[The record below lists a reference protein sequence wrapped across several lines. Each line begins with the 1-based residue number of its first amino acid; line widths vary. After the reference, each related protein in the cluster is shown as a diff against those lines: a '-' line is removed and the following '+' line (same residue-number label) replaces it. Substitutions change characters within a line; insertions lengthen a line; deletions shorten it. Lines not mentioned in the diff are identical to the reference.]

1 MADDDR
7 SRPERSAEARR
18 DDHAAIARLADDL
31 LPALV
36 AKLGASGL
44 GELEV
49 REGSWKV
56 RIRMPERRAGRRG
69 GGRSAGETGGVAG
82 TPASAPAQGSG
93 AAPRSAAYAAAVM
106 RGAGALTFDP
116 AAGAPAAGAPA
127 VGAAHAAR
135 IPVVVAEELDRD
147 EEGTPI
153 ETATL
158 RRAVATAPAVGFFRP
173 LAGVSSGARV
183 RAGDRVGVVD
193 VLGVGHEVVAP
204 VDGRVGATL
213 VEPGEPVEYGQEVV
227 EIELLPNGTSHGAG
241 SATADHAPSGDH
253 APSAAGAPAGQ
264 LEASVAD
271 AAVAHDAGA
280 GDDGPSTPGSP
291 APLLTPEATA

>member
-7 SRPERSAEARR
+7 HPSGRSAEARR

-69 GGRSAGETGGVAG
+69 QGRMATDGGG
-82 TPASAPAQGSG
+82 TATAQAPASAPGQGAGSG
-93 AAPRSAAYAAAVM
+93 AYAAAVS
-106 RGAGALTFDP
+106 RGTGTSPFDP
-116 AAGAPAAGAPA
+116 TGASGQA
-127 VGAAHAAR
+127 VGAAHVAR
-135 IPVVVAEELDRD
+135 IPVVVIDELDPD
-147 EEGTPI
+147 GEGSALQP
-153 ETATL
+153 AGP
-158 RRAVATAPAVGFFRP
+158 RRAIATSPAVGFFRP
-173 LAGVSSGARV
+173 LAGISSGARI

-193 VLGVGHEVVAP
+193 VLGVGHEVLAP

-213 VEPGEPVEYGQEVV
+213 VEAGEPVEYGQEVV

-241 SATADHAPSGDH
+241 SATAGHTTSTEGAAAIGPAAGVGD
-253 APSAAGAPAGQ
+253 ATDATTDAAIADDGAAGGDGRPTPGAPASA
-264 LEASVAD
+264 L
-271 AAVAHDAGA
+271 
-280 GDDGPSTPGSP
+280 TPG
-291 APLLTPEATA
+291 ANG